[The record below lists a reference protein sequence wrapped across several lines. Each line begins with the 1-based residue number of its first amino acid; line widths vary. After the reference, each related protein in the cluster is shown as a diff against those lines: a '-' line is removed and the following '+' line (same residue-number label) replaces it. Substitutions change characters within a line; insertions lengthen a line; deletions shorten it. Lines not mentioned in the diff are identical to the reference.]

1 MMYNDE
7 VAMGLITPVEAAL
20 LGANDLLQRGEG
32 TEEEINGLRA
42 CLENLETM
50 RLSENEI
57 QLLFETKKKIM
68 RLPVKAAS

>member
-20 LGANDLLQRGEG
+20 LAANDLLQRGEG
-32 TEEEINGLRA
+32 TGEEVVELKV

-50 RLSENEI
+50 SLSEGEM
-57 QLLFETKKKIM
+57 QLLFETKRKLK
-68 RLPVKAAS
+68 RLPIMAAS